1 MAFLTAVMQVTA
13 RSKELPLDFM
23 TNRATFLTP
32 GRRAGWL
39 RVASWWLVECVEE
52 MFTICYPT
60 CGLRIYWHILT
71 YHKYIYI
78 YIICIYTHIASFR
91 AQHDLKPSG
100 CGWSGRNWRSGRVV
114 GNIVLR
120 VSIVERPSN
129 CSSPASLTMPPNAPK
144 CPSRCSSCTRRVM
157 RKWYS
162 FLLIYPLVI
171 FVRTFTNL

>member
-39 RVASWWLVECVEE
+39 RVASWWLVECVED

-60 CGLRIYWHILT
+60 CGLRIYLHILT
-71 YHKYIYI
+71 YHTHTHTYIYI
-78 YIICIYTHIASFR
+78 YNMYIYTHIASFR

-100 CGWSGRNWRSGRVV
+100 CGWSGRNWRSGRVI

-129 CSSPASLTMPPNAPK
+129 CSSPASLTMPPNAPHVVPAAPGEW
-144 CPSRCSSCTRRVM
+144 CENDIRFC
-157 RKWYS
+157 WYT
-162 FLLIYPLVI
+162 LW
-171 FVRTFTNL
+171 